1 MTELFS
7 TDVPIE
13 KFSIKVVNSTEN
25 WKLIDALGI
34 VWFVDEPDGEQ
45 MTVTTNSQED
55 IDEVRSIL
63 ESCSTKP
70 YHGFVDY

>member
-13 KFSIKVVNSTEN
+13 RFSIKVVNSTEN